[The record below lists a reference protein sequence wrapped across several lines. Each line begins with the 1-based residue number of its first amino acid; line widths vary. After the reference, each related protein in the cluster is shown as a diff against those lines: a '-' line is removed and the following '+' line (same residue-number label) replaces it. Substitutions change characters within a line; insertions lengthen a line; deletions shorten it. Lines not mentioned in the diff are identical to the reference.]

1 MIRNKMKLSTKKISI
16 IFIMSGFLLFSL
28 SGAISALSKK
38 YKITTDEANIYLE
51 PNDSSLVIEVLY
63 KDTVLM
69 SASPRK
75 FRKIWNYV
83 YFKTKDSGKTKAGY
97 VNDDSIIKIDTNTN
111 VITIQTD
118 K

>member
-1 MIRNKMKLSTKKISI
+1 MKLSTKRISI
-16 IFIMSGFLLFSL
+16 IFIISGFLLFSL
-28 SGAISALSKK
+28 SGTISASSKK
-38 YKITTDEANIYLE
+38 YKITKEKANIYLE
-51 PNDSSLVIEVLY
+51 PSDSSPVIEVLA

-83 YFKTKDSGKTKAGY
+83 YFKTEDSGKTKAGY
-97 VNDDSIIKIDTNTN
+97 VNDDSIIKINTTSK
-111 VITIQTD
+111 VITIQTQ